1 MIMRESG
8 VSKTP
13 LYKYFPSKEDLVLE
27 VLKLRS
33 ERILGGMAD
42 PLGWRL
48 AGPICRKMMR

>member
-48 AGPICRKMMR
+48 AGPICRK